1 MDGSRG
7 ATGAVDVGVSHL
19 NMNINVIGGGHGLG
33 SGSGGLASG
42 GDRSTS
48 GADSTSSSPPVGT
61 QAHSHLHPERR
72 EEPIVYTE
80 AVPNALQG
88 YGVMVW
94 LAMFRLISV
103 FFFCAAK
110 ATALR
115 GRDDI
120 LPSCIRENTHIN
132 NQDKCPIIFLFLIS
146 LC

>member
-61 QAHSHLHPERR
+61 QTHTLHTPRVEDPVARTR
-72 EEPIVYTE
+72 
-80 AVPNALQG
+80 
-88 YGVMVW
+88 
-94 LAMFRLISV
+94 
-103 FFFCAAK
+103 
-110 ATALR
+110 ALR
-115 GRDDI
+115 MRRRV
-120 LPSCIRENTHIN
+120 LV
-132 NQDKCPIIFLFLIS
+132 
-146 LC
+146 